1 MSKDILLNL
10 IEKVSPSGLEREVQ
24 QYLAK
29 TYKSDFNKFEV
40 SEKGVLTCTYNEN
53 SDFSIMLAAHADEIS
68 LIVDGYNSNGSL
80 KVNKNGG
87 VRSMLYQ
94 GTKVKVILENGKIL
108 NGVMGVNDFAKEV
121 KIDDCFVD
129 CGFFSEKEAR
139 ENVPLGSYV
148 VHDTDTR
155 ELQNNLISGRAFDD
169 RACDYIIHEAAKRA
183 YELGSKNKIYVT
195 TTTGEENTGRGAYQ
209 ASETYKPNIFVAVD
223 VTYATD
229 YSQCDERGEV
239 ELRKGGA
246 ICNGSI
252 TNRKLNQLLRD
263 CAKELNLP
271 VQEEVFAGRTGTDGD
286 TALKTNNGPIIVL
299 FSLPLRYMHSP
310 AEVISYDDVESM
322 IKVLAL
328 FLVKVSKEMDFAP
341 FEI

>member
-1 MSKDILLNL
+1 MSKEILFDL
-10 IEKVSPSGLEREVQ
+10 IKKASPSGLEKEVQ
-24 QYLAK
+24 QFLAK
-29 TYKSDFNKFEV
+29 TYKANNNKFLV
-40 SEKGVLTCTYNEN
+40 SEKGVLTAVYNEDN
-53 SDFSIMLAAHADEIS
+53 DFSIMLAAHADEIS
-68 LIVDGYNSNGSL
+68 LIVDGYNSNGTL

-87 VRSMLYQ
+87 VRAGLYQ
-94 GTKVKVILENGKIL
+94 GCKVRVICEDGKVI

-129 CGFFSEKEAR
+129 CGFFSLEEAKN
-139 ENVPLGSYV
+139 NVPLGSYV
-148 VHDTDTR
+148 IHDTDVK
-155 ELQNNLISGRAFDD
+155 ELANNLISGRAFDD
-169 RACDYIIHEAAKRA
+169 RACDYIIHETAKLA
-183 YELGSKNKIYVT
+183 MEMGCKNKVYVT

-209 ASETYKPNIFVAVD
+209 AASTFNPNIFVAVD

-229 YSQCDERGEV
+229 YSQCDERGSV
-239 ELRKGGA
+239 AISKGGA

-263 CAKELNLP
+263 CAKELNLN

-286 TALKTNNGPIIVL
+286 TALKTGNGPIIVL

-310 AEVISYDDVESM
+310 SEVVSLDDINSM

-328 FLVKVSKEMDFAP
+328 FLTKVSKDMNLAP
-341 FEI
+341 YEI